1 MISRNTFRKN
11 FLVFVF
17 LAISSFKIHSQES
30 KYIPLAEALEEIS
43 TKHDVYFTYNPLV
56 IEKDKI
62 DISPFINL
70 SLSKS
75 ISLLKKLTYY
85 QIDYLGNNYY
95 VVFKPKKNFNYNSV
109 SNTKI
114 NNSDRKT
121 DSIIG
126 VDYQNNKLI
135 RGVVLDE
142 YYQPVQ
148 KANVIE
154 NDTRNGTITRRDG
167 SFELKL
173 AKGNPLTISHIG
185 FTNEIIFPTQKYIK
199 VILKS
204 GVQLD
209 EVFIVGSRNSKRQK
223 VDSPV
228 STEIIDVKSITKK
241 SDLLEVNQLI
251 QTEIPSFNATKQS
264 GSDGAD
270 HIIPATYRGL
280 GPDQTLV
287 LINGKR
293 RHQTSLINLYG
304 TRGRG
309 NSGTDLNTIPTS
321 AIKRIEVL
329 KDGASAQYGSD
340 AIAGVINIVLN
351 DNPNTTNINSTFG
364 FYNANN
370 NRNADK
376 KGVDGLTFKTEVNY
390 GAPVKKDGFIN
401 LSAEF
406 LTKGHTFRQGT
417 SIRQNYGDAAVTSSS
432 VFFNSEIPISSKIKA
447 YTNGGYNFKN
457 TKAYAFTRPF
467 DSERNVQ
474 SIYPNG
480 FNPLITSNISDKSFT
495 LGFRG
500 KINGWN
506 IDFSNSYGDNYFH
519 YFIKETL
526 NATLL
531 ENSPNEFDA
540 GGHSLNQNT
549 TNIDLTKQFPS
560 VLKGLHI
567 ALGLENRIEN
577 YKIFAG
583 EPFSYES
590 YDVNGNAVTNNTPQN
605 QIPTF
610 NGNIRP
616 GGSQGFPGYAPINE
630 VDRTRT
636 SFSFYFDSEIDVTKK
651 WILATA
657 MRYENYSD
665 FGSSINA
672 KVASNY
678 KITPKSNLRF
688 SFSTGFRA
696 PSLAQIYYNLK
707 FTNYIDNVPTESFLI
722 ANNNP
727 ITRQF
732 GIQKLKEEKA
742 LNYSLGYNYRISDH
756 LRFSIDA
763 YHIAIKDRIIL
774 SGNFDAS
781 SLNTDAENVQFF
793 ANGVNTSTFGID
805 FKFNWLKK
813 WSNSDLAVNLT
824 GNVNNMK
831 ITRIDHEDLDT
842 ETFFG
847 TREQYFLKASAP
859 DYKII
864 LNSVF
869 STGKFSISNTITQYS
884 SLELIDWQINNPLS
898 EFNNSTTERFNASV
912 DRYDS
917 KYTLDTHI
925 SYKFNK
931 NFSFQIGANNLF
943 NTYPTVQGEN
953 TDSGG
958 LWDAVQMGTN
968 GAFYYSKFLAK
979 F

>member
-1 MISRNTFRKN
+1 MLYRNTYRQFSHV
-11 FLVFVF
+11 LVFLF
-17 LAISSFKIHSQES
+17 INILHLFSQEPN
-30 KYIPLAEALEEIS
+30 YIPLADALENIS
-43 TKHDVYFTYNPLV
+43 DKHDVYFTYNPL
-56 IEKDKI
+56 IIKTDKV
-62 DISPFINL
+62 DVTPFQNL
-70 SLSKS
+70 SLKQS
-75 ISLLKKLTYY
+75 IALLKKVTSYK
-85 QIDYLGNNYY
+85 IEYLGNKYY
-95 VVFKPKKNFNYNSV
+95 VIFKPDKNYAYKDSTTRFKDDSEKN
-109 SNTKI
+109 I
-114 NNSDRKT
+114 
-121 DSIIG
+121 DSIKRISLKKRTI
-126 VDYQNNKLI
+126 V
-135 RGVVLDE
+135 RGIVLDE
-142 YYQPVQ
+142 YYNPIH

-154 NDTRNGTITRRDG
+154 SNTKNGTITRRDG

-173 AKGNPLTISHIG
+173 LKNNPLNISHIG
-185 FTNEIIFPTQKYIK
+185 FVNEMIFPNQNYIQ
-199 VILKS
+199 VVLKS

-223 VDSPV
+223 IDSPV
-228 STEIIDVKSITKK
+228 STEVIDVKSIIKK
-241 SDLLEVNQLI
+241 SELLEVNQLI

-351 DNPNTTNINSTFG
+351 DNPNETNINSTFG

-370 NRNADK
+370 NKNTTK

-390 GAPVKKDGFIN
+390 GAPIKKNGFVN

-417 SIRQNYGDAAVTSSS
+417 VIRENYGDAAVTSSS
-432 VFFNSEIPISSKIKA
+432 IFFNAEIPVSNSIKA

-457 TKAYAFTRPF
+457 TDAYAFTRPF

-474 SIYPNG
+474 AIFPDG
-480 FNPLITSNISDKSFT
+480 FNPLITTNISDKSFT
-495 LGFRG
+495 LGFKG

-506 IDFSNSYGDNYFH
+506 VDFSNSYGNNYFH

-531 ENSPNEFDA
+531 ESSPNEFDA

-549 TNIDLTKQFPS
+549 TNIDLTRQFS
-560 VLKGLHI
+560 GVLEGLHI
-567 ALGLENRIEN
+567 ALGLENKIEN

-590 YDVNGNAVTNNTPQN
+590 YDLNGNIITNNTPTN
-605 QIPTF
+605 LIPTF
-610 NGNIRP
+610 NGIIRP

-636 SFSFYFDSEIDVTKK
+636 SFSFYVDGEIDITKK

-657 MRYENYSD
+657 IRYENYSD
-665 FGSSINA
+665 FGNSFNTKI
-672 KVASNY
+672 ASNL

-742 LNYSLGYNYRISDH
+742 QNYSLGYH
-756 LRFSIDA
+756 HRFSNNLSFSVDA
-763 YHIAIKDRIIL
+763 YHIFIKDRIIL

-781 SLNTDAENVQFF
+781 LLNTDAENVQFF
-793 ANGVNTSTFGID
+793 ANGVSTNTFGID
-805 FKFNWLKK
+805 FKLNWLKK
-813 WSNSDLAVNLT
+813 WGNSRLSFNLS
-824 GNVNNMK
+824 GNVNDMK
-831 ITRIDHEDLDT
+831 ITRINYENLNP

-847 TREQYFLKASAP
+847 IREQFFLKASAP

-864 LNSVF
+864 LNSIF
-869 STGKFSISNTITQYS
+869 TTGKFSISNTLTQFS
-884 SLELIDWQINNPLS
+884 SLQLIDWQINNPIS
-898 EFNNSTTERFNASV
+898 EYNNSSEERFKAAIDN
-912 DRYDS
+912 YDA
-917 KYTLDTHI
+917 KLTLDSHL
-925 SYKFNK
+925 SYNFNK

-968 GAFYYSKFLAK
+968 GAFYYSKILAK